1 MTLMSLRELNAN
13 VSQAVARVEGGETI
27 DITKHGKVVAELR
40 PKRASKLDDPVFRA
54 NYERALRGMQ
64 EGVPGLVGPAT
75 YEERTER

>member
-1 MTLMSLRELNAN
+1 MGVLSIREFNAN
-13 VSQAVARVEGGETI
+13 ASAVFARVEAGEAI
-27 DITKHGKVVAELR
+27 DITKHGKVIAEIR

-54 NYERALRGMQ
+54 NYERAIAGMK